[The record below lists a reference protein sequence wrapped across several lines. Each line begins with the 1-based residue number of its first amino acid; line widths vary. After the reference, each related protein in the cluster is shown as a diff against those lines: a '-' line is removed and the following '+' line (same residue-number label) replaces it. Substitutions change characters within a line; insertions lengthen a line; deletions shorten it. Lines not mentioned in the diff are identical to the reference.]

1 MIAPASYCL
10 SPEKQCQSQSSTL
23 RRPLHLGTL
32 SPTLNLLHGSP
43 RAFQSL
49 SFQRLH
55 TPQTPVNS
63 LLSTFR
69 SGPTRKLCSSD
80 VSSAQ
85 NDVRASAL
93 RAFPVCAHLHV
104 NPSRTLKFTARWKGD
119 ALRTFPVCAHQHVIC
134 VPPHDSEV
142 HRIKEGQ
149 RYADRAAW
157 RGSLQRARAGEVRN
171 GGAWRIGSEMDAG
184 AREWGGQHPVAAHL
198 IPLRPTCHFKC

>member
-1 MIAPASYCL
+1 MCYRRLPFLRSYSLLRFRFLAGFFVIAPASCCL
-10 SPEKQCQSQSSTL
+10 SPECRSQSSTL

-32 SPTLNLLHGSP
+32 SKTLNLLHGSP
-43 RAFQSL
+43 RPFQSL

-93 RAFPVCAHLHV
+93 RTFPVCAHLHV
-104 NPSRTLKFTARWKGD
+104 NRGRTLKFTARWKGD
-119 ALRTFPVCAHQHVIC
+119 ALRTFLVYAHQHVIY

-142 HRIKEGQ
+142 HRIKEG
-149 RYADRAAW
+149 
-157 RGSLQRARAGEVRN
+157 
-171 GGAWRIGSEMDAG
+171 
-184 AREWGGQHPVAAHL
+184 
-198 IPLRPTCHFKC
+198 